1 MAAGAA
7 IGFSSACY
15 IFTYRIEAVSA
26 EFSSGIIPSVLTNL
40 LGFFGGD
47 ALGVSQAW
55 IVIPIIAVFALA
67 AVSEIDRQKPAK
79 PVHFLLLLLSAPV
92 LMAFAG
98 FATPRSFLYL
108 TPVTAALITM
118 FFDRQIRQG
127 YVQRA
132 IAVVVITFAT
142 SAAAIAN
149 LISGT
154 HPFKRNSVVPYQAIF
169 DFIDRNANGRTLV
182 VSTDPVAPWVL
193 RGAEDRCAGYFL
205 EVTHCLRADRR
216 YDSIFVISSHTA
228 IQSTC
233 CRCHGRTEEAS
244 KRANRPRR
252 GCVIEKPADRCAAR
266 RKYFDGR
273 LLPVSRSGGERIIPY
288 WPCARLR

>member
-1 MAAGAA
+1 MRSELARHGSSFRSSRFLRWQQFPKSIGKSPPSRFIFIAAAERTGADGVGWIRNA
-7 IGFSSACY
+7 
-15 IFTYRIEAVSA
+15 
-26 EFSSGIIPSVLTNL
+26 
-40 LGFFGGD
+40 
-47 ALGVSQAW
+47 AL
-55 IVIPIIAVFALA
+55 I
-67 AVSEIDRQKPAK
+67 
-79 PVHFLLLLLSAPV
+79 
-92 LMAFAG
+92 
-98 FATPRSFLYL
+98 LYL
-108 TPVTAALITM
+108 TPVIAGLITM
-118 FFDRQIRQG
+118 LFDRQMRQG

-216 YDSIFVISSHTA
+216 YDSIFVISGHTA